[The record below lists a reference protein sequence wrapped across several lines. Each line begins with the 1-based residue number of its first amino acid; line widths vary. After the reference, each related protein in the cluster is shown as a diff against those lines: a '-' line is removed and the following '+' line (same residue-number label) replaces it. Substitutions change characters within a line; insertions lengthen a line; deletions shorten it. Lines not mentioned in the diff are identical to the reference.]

1 MEPVV
6 ILEQYRLDPVRAE
19 RVPVYT
25 LVEHPFRPGSS
36 REITRE
42 EAAAIII
49 ERKLKRYK
57 VQGKEEGEDDEKY
70 VVGHVWDTARR
81 AFQRKWSVKEYGKRK
96 RRICLGRD
104 GRKDIAPV
112 ASRKVTNYR
121 KAIHKAIENQLG
133 E

>member
-1 MEPVV
+1 MDPIC
-6 ILEQYRLDPVRAE
+6 ILEQYRLDPERAE
-19 RVPVYT
+19 RVPVFT

-81 AFQRKWSVKEYGKRK
+81 SFQKKWAVKEYAK
-96 RRICLGRD
+96 RRREICEYL
-104 GRKDIAPV
+104 KDIAPI
-112 ASRKVTNYR
+112 ATRKVKNYR
-121 KAIHKAIENQLG
+121 AKIHTAIDNQLG
-133 E
+133 GE